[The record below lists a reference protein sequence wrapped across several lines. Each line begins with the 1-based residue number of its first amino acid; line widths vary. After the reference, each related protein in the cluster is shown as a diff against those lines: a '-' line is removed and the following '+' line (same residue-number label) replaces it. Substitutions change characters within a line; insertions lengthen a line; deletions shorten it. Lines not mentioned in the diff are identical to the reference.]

1 MGNRRFSREL
11 VIQFLYLTEMNEGE
25 VANQLEAFWEN
36 SSCKEEGVQS
46 FTEDILNNIFDH
58 KKEIDARLEKY
69 SDNWTLSRM
78 TVIDRNL
85 LRMAASELM
94 YSKTVPPKVAIDE
107 AVEIAKKFGSEDSP
121 NFINGILDR
130 ILKEL
135 KPDVPQT
142 SLNR

>member
-1 MGNRRFSREL
+1 MGNRRYSREL

-25 VANQLEAFWEN
+25 IESQLKAFWEN
-36 SSCKEEGVQS
+36 NSCEEEGVQS
-46 FTEDILNNIFDH
+46 FTEDILKDIFDH
-58 KKEIDARLEKY
+58 KEEIDAKLEKY

-78 TVIDRNL
+78 AVIDRNL

-107 AVEIAKKFGSEDSP
+107 AVEIAKKYGTADSP
-121 NFINGILDR
+121 NFINGVLDR

-135 KPDVPQT
+135 RPDVP
-142 SLNR
+142 LKPA

>member
-11 VIQFLYLTEMNEGE
+11 VIQFLYLTEMNAGDI
-25 VANQLEAFWEN
+25 ASQLEAFWESN
-36 SSCKEEGVQS
+36 PNKDEGVQT
-46 FTEDILNNIFDH
+46 FTEDILNNIFEH
-58 KKEIDARLEKY
+58 KKEIDAQLEKY

-94 YSKTVPPKVAIDE
+94 YSKTVPPKVVIDE
-107 AVEIAKKFGSEDSP
+107 AVEIAKRFGTADSP

-130 ILKEL
+130 ILKES
-135 KPDVPQT
+135 KPDIPLKLV
-142 SLNR
+142 

>member
-11 VIQFLYLTEMNEGE
+11 VIQFLYLSEMNEGE
-25 VANQLEAFWEN
+25 IAYQLNAFWEN
-36 SSCKEEGVQS
+36 NSCQEDVRS
-46 FTEDILNNIFDH
+46 FSEDILKDIFDH
-58 KKEIDARLEKY
+58 KKEIDVQLEKY

-78 TVIDRNL
+78 AVIDRNL

-107 AVEIAKKFGSEDSP
+107 AVEIAKKYGTEDSP

-135 KPDVPQT
+135 KPDTP
-142 SLNR
+142 LNPA

>member
-11 VIQFLYLTEMNEGE
+11 VIQFLYLTEMNEGD
-25 VANQLEAFWEN
+25 VASQLKAFWEDN
-36 SSCKEEGVQS
+36 ACDGEVQS
-46 FTEDILNNIFDH
+46 FAEDILNDIFEH

-85 LRMAASELM
+85 LRLAASELM

-107 AVEIAKKFGSEDSP
+107 AVEIAKKYGSEDSP

-130 ILKEL
+130 ILKEI
-135 KPDVPQT
+135 KPDIPQA
-142 SLNR
+142 SLNQ

>member
-25 VANQLEAFWEN
+25 IANQLEAFWEN
-36 SSCKEEGVQS
+36 NPCKEEGVQS

-85 LRMAASELM
+85 LRMAASELL
-94 YSKTVPPKVAIDE
+94 YSKSVPPKVAIDE
-107 AVEIAKKFGSEDSP
+107 AVEIAKKFGTADSP

-135 KPDVPQT
+135 KSDLPLKPA
-142 SLNR
+142 

>member
-1 MGNRRFSREL
+1 MGNRRLSREL
-11 VIQFLYLTEMNEGE
+11 VIQFLYLTEMNEGDISD
-25 VANQLEAFWEN
+25 QLKQFWINNPCQEDIR
-36 SSCKEEGVQS
+36 S
-46 FTEDILNNIFDH
+46 FTEDILNNIFEH

-94 YSKTVPPKVAIDE
+94 CSKAVPPKVAIDE
-107 AVEIAKKFGSEDSP
+107 AVEIAKKYGTVDSP
-121 NFINGILDR
+121 NFINGVLDR

-135 KPDVPQT
+135 RPDTPLKT
-142 SLNR
+142 A

>member
-1 MGNRRFSREL
+1 MGKRRLSREL
-11 VIQFLYLTEMNEGE
+11 AIQFLYLTDMNEGDRF
-25 VANQLEAFWEN
+25 NQLSQFWEDH
-36 SSCKEEGVQS
+36 SPPTEVQS
-46 FTEDILNNIFDH
+46 FTEEILNHIFDH
-58 KKEIDARLEKY
+58 QEDIDAQLEKY

-85 LRMAASELM
+85 LRMAASEIL
-94 YSKTVPPKVAIDE
+94 YSKNVPPKVAIDE

-135 KPDVPQT
+135 KPETPQP
-142 SLNR
+142 SLNQ

>member
-1 MGNRRFSREL
+1 MGNRRYSREL

-25 VANQLEAFWEN
+25 IEIQLKAFWEN
-36 SSCKEEGVQS
+36 NSCKEEDVRS
-46 FTEDILNNIFDH
+46 FTEDILKDIFDH
-58 KKEIDARLEKY
+58 KEEIDAQLEKY

-78 TVIDRNL
+78 AVIDRNL

-107 AVEIAKKFGSEDSP
+107 AVEIAKKYGTADSP
-121 NFINGILDR
+121 NFINGVLDR

-135 KPDVPQT
+135 KPDVPLK
-142 SLNR
+142 SA

>member
-1 MGNRRFSREL
+1 MGNRRLSREL

-25 VANQLEAFWEN
+25 RVNQLKAFWESN
-36 SSCKEEGVQS
+36 LCQENVQA
-46 FTEDILNNIFDH
+46 FTENILNDIFANQ
-58 KKEIDARLEKY
+58 KEIDARLEKF

-78 TVIDRNL
+78 TVIDRSL

-121 NFINGILDR
+121 NFINGVLDR
-130 ILKEL
+130 VLREM
-135 KPDVPQT
+135 KPDVPQA
-142 SLNR
+142 SLNQ

>member
-1 MGNRRFSREL
+1 MGNRRYSREL

-25 VANQLEAFWEN
+25 IANQLESFWEN
-36 SSCKEEGVQS
+36 NSCKEEDVQS
-46 FTEDILNNIFDH
+46 FTEDILKDIFDH
-58 KKEIDARLEKY
+58 KEEIDTQLEKY

-78 TVIDRNL
+78 AVIDRNL

-107 AVEIAKKFGSEDSP
+107 AVEIAKKYGTADSP
-121 NFINGILDR
+121 NFINGVLDG

-135 KPDVPQT
+135 KPDVHQA
-142 SLNR
+142 SLNQ

>member
-1 MGNRRFSREL
+1 MKN
-11 VIQFLYLTEMNEGE
+11 
-25 VANQLEAFWEN
+25 FWETN
-36 SSCKEEGVQS
+36 SCQPDVQS
-46 FTEDILNNIFDH
+46 FTEDILNDIFDH
-58 KKEIDARLEKY
+58 KEEIDVRLEKY

-78 TVIDRNL
+78 AVIDRNL

-121 NFINGILDR
+121 NFINGVLDR

-135 KPDVPQT
+135 KPDVSQA
-142 SLNR
+142 S

>member
-1 MGNRRFSREL
+1 MGNRRYSREL

-25 VANQLEAFWEN
+25 IENQLKTFWEN
-36 SSCKEEGVQS
+36 NSCEEEDVQS
-46 FTEDILNNIFDH
+46 FTEDILKDIFDH
-58 KKEIDARLEKY
+58 KEEIDARLEKY

-78 TVIDRNL
+78 AVIDRNL

-107 AVEIAKKFGSEDSP
+107 AVEIAKKYGTADSP
-121 NFINGILDR
+121 NFINGVLDR

-135 KPDVPQT
+135 KPDVPLK
-142 SLNR
+142 SA

>member
-25 VANQLEAFWEN
+25 IENQLEAFWEN
-36 SSCKEEGVQS
+36 NSCEEKAVQS
-46 FTEDILNNIFDH
+46 FTEDILKDIFDH
-58 KKEIDARLEKY
+58 KEEIDVQLEKY

-78 TVIDRNL
+78 AVIDRNL

-107 AVEIAKKFGSEDSP
+107 AVEIAKKFGTADSP
-121 NFINGILDR
+121 NFINGVLDR

-135 KPDVPQT
+135 RPDVP
-142 SLNR
+142 LKPA

>member
-1 MGNRRFSREL
+1 MGKRRLSREF

-25 VANQLEAFWEN
+25 IQNQLQLFWEN
-36 SSCKEEGVQS
+36 NPAAEDVQL
-46 FTEDILNNIFDH
+46 FTEVILKDVFDH
-58 KKEIDARLEKY
+58 KEQIDVRLEKY

-85 LRMAASELM
+85 LRMAASEIL

-107 AVEIAKKFGSEDSP
+107 AVEIAKRFGSEDSP

-130 ILKEL
+130 ILKEMNS
-135 KPDVPQT
+135 DIPQA
-142 SLNR
+142 SLNE

>member
-1 MGNRRFSREL
+1 MGNRRYSREL

-25 VANQLEAFWEN
+25 IENQLKTFWEN
-36 SSCKEEGVQS
+36 NSCEEEDVQS
-46 FTEDILNNIFDH
+46 FTEDILKDIFDH
-58 KKEIDARLEKY
+58 KEEIDAQLEKY

-78 TVIDRNL
+78 AVIDRNL

-107 AVEIAKKFGSEDSP
+107 AVEIAKKYGTADSP
-121 NFINGILDR
+121 NFINGVLDR

-135 KPDVPQT
+135 KPDVPLK
-142 SLNR
+142 SA

>member
-11 VIQFLYLTEMNEGE
+11 VIQFLYLTEMNEGDI
-25 VANQLEAFWEN
+25 ASQLEAFWESN
-36 SSCKEEGVQS
+36 PNKDEGIQS
-46 FTEDILNNIFDH
+46 FTEDILNNIFEH
-58 KKEIDARLEKY
+58 KKEIDAQLEKY

-94 YSKTVPPKVAIDE
+94 YSKTVPPKVVIDE
-107 AVEIAKKFGSEDSP
+107 AVEIAKRFGTADSP

-135 KPDVPQT
+135 KPDIP
-142 SLNR
+142 LKPA

>member
-1 MGNRRFSREL
+1 MGNRRLSREL

-25 VANQLEAFWEN
+25 IENQLKSFWE
-36 SSCKEEGVQS
+36 SHPCPEDVQS
-46 FTEDILNNIFDH
+46 FTEDILKDIFDH
-58 KKEIDARLEKY
+58 KKEIDVRLEKY

-78 TVIDRNL
+78 AVIDRNL

-107 AVEIAKKFGSEDSP
+107 AVEIAKKFGTEDSP
-121 NFINGILDR
+121 NFINGVLDR

-135 KPDVPQT
+135 KPDVP
-142 SLNR
+142 LKPA